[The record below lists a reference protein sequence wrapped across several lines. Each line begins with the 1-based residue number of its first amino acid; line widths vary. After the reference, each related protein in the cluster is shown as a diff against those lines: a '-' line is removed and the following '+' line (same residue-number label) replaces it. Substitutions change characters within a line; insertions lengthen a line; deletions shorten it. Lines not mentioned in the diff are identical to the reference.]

1 MKSAAMTRDRLLQRR
16 VGYSLCAMGVVAV
29 LSLLL
34 APMELLQPSSLH
46 FGPLTFRGLTL
57 INPLILVLA
66 SVGIGSWLAPSVGL
80 RAPLVEALILRHG
93 AVAVLRRQIVP
104 ALAAGLA
111 TAVILFGYN
120 LISTPW
126 FASTKMPNVPIP
138 LVTKILYG
146 GIVEELMTRW
156 AVMTFL
162 VWAGWRLARRPDPL
176 PPALYLI
183 ATLLAALV
191 FAAGHLPLLFVL
203 MPSPSVSLVAAV
215 ILGNTLPGFLFGLLF
230 WRRGLEAAVM
240 AHAIAHLFFTL
251 ATFG

>member
-1 MKSAAMTRDRLLQRR
+1 MKPAAMTKDRLLQRR
-16 VGYSLCAMGVVAV
+16 AGFSLVAMGVVAV

-34 APMELLQPSSLH
+34 APMELLQPPSLRS
-46 FGPLTFRGLTL
+46 GPLTFRGLTL

-66 SVGIGSWLAPSVGL
+66 SVGLGSWLAPSVGL
-80 RAPLVEALILRHG
+80 RAPLVEALVSGHG

-111 TAVILFGYN
+111 TAVILYGYS
-120 LISTPW
+120 LISAPW

-138 LVTKILYG
+138 LVTKLLYG

-156 AVMTFL
+156 AVMTLL
-162 VWAGWRLARRPDPL
+162 VWAGWRLARRPATL
-176 PPALYLI
+176 PPAYYLV
-183 ATLLAALV
+183 ATLIAALV

-203 MPSPSVSLVAAV
+203 MPSPSASLVAAV
-215 ILGNTLPGFLFGLLF
+215 ILGNTLPGCLFGLLF
-230 WRRGLEAAVM
+230 WRRGLEAAMM
-240 AHAIAHLFFTL
+240 AHAIAHLLFTL